1 MIGARSPVDRSS
13 STGRWGGCGT
23 WRRRRMDPS
32 GSRPP
37 TTIPMAA
44 RSARRTTGSFD
55 SRLPGNRMGTV
66 ENTRKVVRDAYPADL
81 ARFVWE
87 VWDEERA
94 GPLPGEGTVEAL
106 VSACYQASLL
116 REEERAVTFRVIL
129 CDPERLPPNE
139 GPPGG
144 IHRLE
149 FPEPRQFEVQEIRRI
164 SPAADYY
171 RSLIGVCEDEEGGLK
186 IWGLVHSGPRW
197 LREGQGGSDTPPPL
211 PRALVL
217 RVYGAGR
224 IAADAGQ
231 KTICKLD
238 EGRIS
243 DLSMDVFRSRWLPA
257 TFAPVRQEIAE
268 IHEGLRDQA
277 RKKGQVW
284 ARLDNDITRVIGQ
297 HAIKRITSAVRDSH
311 HGGTVV
317 IVPPDLADDILEDRY
332 VSLKYKFVDA
342 EPRRRF
348 RTLIVDVMNVLARSY
363 AGTPAR
369 DPVGWDD
376 YESSSD
382 RILTRLDEA
391 IFEVA
396 HLIAGL
402 TAVDGAVVMTQRFEL
417 LGFGGEISG
426 RLQGVETVARALD
439 VEADAAVE
447 ESVGGVG
454 TRHRSAYR
462 LCSELR
468 DVITVVISQ
477 DGNVRF
483 VKCKD
488 EAVTYWD
495 QA

>member
-1 MIGARSPVDRSS
+1 VEH
-13 STGRWGGCGT
+13 T
-23 WRRRRMDPS
+23 
-32 GSRPP
+32 
-37 TTIPMAA
+37 
-44 RSARRTTGSFD
+44 RTTH
-55 SRLPGNRMGTV
+55 
-66 ENTRKVVRDAYPADL
+66 DAYPADL
-81 ARFVWE
+81 ARFVCE
-87 VWDEERA
+87 RWDEERA
-94 GPLPGEGTVEAL
+94 GPLPDEGTVETL
-106 VSACYQASLL
+106 ISACYQASLL

-149 FPEPRQFEVQEIRRI
+149 FPEPRHFDIQELRRL
-164 SPAADYY
+164 SPAADYF
-171 RSLIGVCEDEEGGLK
+171 RSLIGICLDEEGALK

-197 LREGQGGSDTPPPL
+197 LREGQGGRDAPPPL
-211 PRALVL
+211 PRVLVL
-217 RVYGAGR
+217 RVHGPGR
-224 IAADAGQ
+224 IAVDVGQ
-231 KTICKLD
+231 ESLCKLD
-238 EGRIS
+238 EGRIL
-243 DLSMDVFRSRWLPA
+243 DVSMDVFRSRWLPDS
-257 TFAPVRQEIAE
+257 FAPVRQELAE

-297 HAIKRITSAVRDSH
+297 HTIKRITSAVRDSH

-317 IVPPDLADDILEDRY
+317 IVPPDLADDILEGRY

-348 RTLIVDVMNVLARSY
+348 RTLIVDVMSELALSH

-376 YESSSD
+376 YEASGDVSLS
-382 RILTRLDEA
+382 LLDEA

-402 TAVDGAVVMTQRFEL
+402 AAVDGAVVMTQRFEI

-426 RLQGVETVARALD
+426 DLPAAETVARALD
-439 VEADAAVE
+439 PEAE
-447 ESVGGVG
+447 ETIEETTEGVG

-462 LCSELR
+462 LCKALGT
-468 DVITVVISQ
+468 VIAVVISQ

-483 VKCKD
+483 IKRKD
-488 EAVTYWD
+488 GVVTYWD

>member
-1 MIGARSPVDRSS
+1 MGA
-13 STGRWGGCGT
+13 
-23 WRRRRMDPS
+23 
-32 GSRPP
+32 
-37 TTIPMAA
+37 
-44 RSARRTTGSFD
+44 
-55 SRLPGNRMGTV
+55 V
-66 ENTRKVVRDAYPADL
+66 EHTKTMHDAYPADL
-81 ARFVWE
+81 ARFVCE
-87 VWDEERA
+87 RWDEKRA
-94 GPLPGEGTVEAL
+94 GSLPDEGTVETL
-106 VSACYQASLL
+106 ISACYQASLL

-129 CDPERLPPNE
+129 RDPELLLPNE
-139 GPPGG
+139 GPPVG

-149 FPEPRQFEVQEIRRI
+149 FPEPRPFDIQEIRRL

-171 RSLIGVCEDEEGGLK
+171 RSLIGICLDEEGWLK

-197 LREGQGGSDTPPPL
+197 LREGQGGRDAPPPL

-217 RVYGAGR
+217 RVHGPGR
-224 IAADAGQ
+224 IAVDVGQ
-231 KTICKLD
+231 ETLCKLD
-238 EGRIS
+238 EGKIS
-243 DLSMDVFRSRWLPA
+243 DVSMDVFRSRWLPDS
-257 TFAPVRQEIAE
+257 FAPVRQELAE

-297 HAIKRITSAVRDSH
+297 HTIKRITSAVRDSH

-317 IVPPDLADDILEDRY
+317 IVPPDLADDILEGRY

-348 RTLIVDVMNVLARSY
+348 RTLIVDVMSELALSH

-376 YESSSD
+376 YEASSD
-382 RILTRLDEA
+382 VSLSLLDEA

-402 TAVDGAVVMTQRFEL
+402 TAVDGAVVMTQRFEI

-426 RLQGVETVARALD
+426 DLPPAETVARALD
-439 VEADAAVE
+439 PEAEVTIE
-447 ESVGGVG
+447 ETIEGVG

-462 LCSELR
+462 LCNALGT
-468 DVITVVISQ
+468 VISVVISQ

-483 VKCKD
+483 IKRKNGV
-488 EAVTYWD
+488 VTYWD

>member
-1 MIGARSPVDRSS
+1 
-13 STGRWGGCGT
+13 
-23 WRRRRMDPS
+23 
-32 GSRPP
+32 
-37 TTIPMAA
+37 
-44 RSARRTTGSFD
+44 
-55 SRLPGNRMGTV
+55 MGTV
-66 ENTRKVVRDAYPADL
+66 EHTRRATQDAYPADL
-81 ARFVWE
+81 ARFVCGA
-87 VWDEERA
+87 WDEERA
-94 GPLPGEGTVEAL
+94 GPLPDEGTVEAL
-106 VSACYQASLL
+106 ISTCYQGSLL
-116 REEERAVTFRVIL
+116 REEERAVKFRAIL
-129 CDPERLPPNE
+129 CNPERLPPND

-149 FPEPRQFEVQEIRRI
+149 FPELRPFDIQEIRRL
-164 SPAADYY
+164 SPAADFY
-171 RSLIGVCEDEEGGLK
+171 RSLIGICLDDEGELK

-197 LREGQGGSDTPPPL
+197 LREGQGGRDAPPPL

-217 RVYGAGR
+217 RVHGPGR
-224 IAADAGQ
+224 IAVDVGQ
-231 KTICKLD
+231 DTLCKLD

-243 DLSMDVFRSRWLPA
+243 DVSMDVFRSRWLPEA
-257 TFAPVRQEIAE
+257 FAPVRQELAE

-297 HAIKRITSAVRDSH
+297 HTIKRITSAVRDSH
-311 HGGTVV
+311 HGGTLVV
-317 IVPPDLADDILEDRY
+317 VPPDLADEVIEGRY

-348 RTLIVDVMNVLARSY
+348 RTLIVDVMSELARTY
-363 AGTPAR
+363 AGAPAR

-376 YESSSD
+376 YEASSD
-382 RILTRLDEA
+382 ASLSLLDEA

-402 TAVDGAVVMTQRFEL
+402 TAVDGAVVMTQRYEI

-426 RLQGVETVARALD
+426 DLPAVETVQRALD
-439 VEADAAVE
+439 VEADETIE
-447 ESVGGVG
+447 ETTEGVG

-462 LCSELR
+462 LCKALGT
-468 DVITVVISQ
+468 VIAVVISQ

-483 VKCKD
+483 IKRKNG
-488 EAVTYWD
+488 AVTYWD

>member
-1 MIGARSPVDRSS
+1 MGAVEH
-13 STGRWGGCGT
+13 T
-23 WRRRRMDPS
+23 
-32 GSRPP
+32 
-37 TTIPMAA
+37 
-44 RSARRTTGSFD
+44 RTTH
-55 SRLPGNRMGTV
+55 
-66 ENTRKVVRDAYPADL
+66 DAYPADL
-81 ARFVWE
+81 ALFVRE
-87 VWDEERA
+87 RWDEDRA
-94 GPLPGEGTVEAL
+94 GTLPDADAL
-106 VSACYQASLL
+106 ETLISACYQASLL

-129 CDPERLPPNE
+129 CDPQRLPPNE

-149 FPEPRQFEVQEIRRI
+149 FPEPRPFDVQELRRL

-171 RSLIGVCEDEEGGLK
+171 RSLVGVCLDKEGELR

-197 LREGQGGSDTPPPL
+197 LREGQGGRDAPPPL
-211 PRALVL
+211 PRALIL
-217 RVYGAGR
+217 RVHGPGR
-224 IAADAGQ
+224 IAVDAGQ
-231 KTICKLD
+231 ETLCKLD

-243 DLSMDVFRSRWLPA
+243 DVSMDVFGSRWLPA
-257 TFAPVRQEIAE
+257 SFAPVRQELAE

-284 ARLDNDITRVIGQ
+284 ARLDNDITRIIGQ
-297 HAIKRITSAVRDSH
+297 HTIKRITSAVRDSH

-317 IVPPDLADDILEDRY
+317 IVPPDLADDILEGRF

-348 RTLIVDVMNVLARSY
+348 RTLIVDVMSELALSH

-369 DPVGWDD
+369 DPVGWED
-376 YESSSD
+376 YEASSD
-382 RILTRLDEA
+382 VSLSLLDEA

-396 HLIAGL
+396 HLIVGL
-402 TAVDGAVVMTQRFEL
+402 TAVDGAVVMTQRFEM

-426 RLQGVETVARALD
+426 DLPPAETVEKALD
-439 VEADAAVE
+439 AEAE
-447 ESVGGVG
+447 ETIEEPTDGVG

-462 LCSELR
+462 LCKALGT
-468 DVITVVISQ
+468 VIAVVISQ

-483 VKCKD
+483 IKRKD
-488 EAVTYWD
+488 GAVTYWD

>member
-1 MIGARSPVDRSS
+1 MGVVEDTRS
-13 STGRWGGCGT
+13 
-23 WRRRRMDPS
+23 
-32 GSRPP
+32 
-37 TTIPMAA
+37 TT
-44 RSARRTTGSFD
+44 
-55 SRLPGNRMGTV
+55 
-66 ENTRKVVRDAYPADL
+66 RDAYPADL
-81 ARFVWE
+81 ARFVRE
-87 VWDEERA
+87 RWDEVRA
-94 GPLPGEGTVEAL
+94 GPLPDPDTLETL
-106 VSACYQASLL
+106 ISTCYQASLL
-116 REEERAVTFRVIL
+116 REEERAVTFRVIV
-129 CDPERLPPNE
+129 CEPERLPPNE

-149 FPEPRQFEVQEIRRI
+149 FPDLRRFEVQEIRRL

-171 RSLIGVCEDEEGGLK
+171 RSLIGVCADEEGELK

-197 LREGQGGSDTPPPL
+197 LREGQGGRDAPPPL

-231 KTICKLD
+231 ETICKLD
-238 EGRIS
+238 EGGIS

-257 TFAPVRQEIAE
+257 NFAPVRQEIAE
-268 IHEGLRDQA
+268 IHEELRDQA

-297 HAIKRITSAVRDSH
+297 HTIKRIISAVRGSH

-317 IVPPDLADDILEDRY
+317 IVPPDLADDIIESRY

-348 RTLIVDVMNVLARSY
+348 RTLIVDVMSELARSR
-363 AGTPAR
+363 AGAPAR

-376 YESSSD
+376 YEAASD
-382 RILTRLDEA
+382 ASLSLLDEA

-402 TAVDGAVVMTQRFEL
+402 TAVDGAVVMTQRFEM

-426 RLQGVETVARALD
+426 DLPAAETVERALD
-439 VEADAAVE
+439 VEADETIE
-447 ESVGGVG
+447 EPTDGVG

-462 LCSELR
+462 LCKALGS
-468 DVITVVISQ
+468 VIAVVISQ

-483 VKCKD
+483 IKRKNG
-488 EAVTYWD
+488 AVTYWD